1 MNTLKVSAVAAV
13 GHGSSGDFDMV
24 SVTGENGQI
33 GVLPCHIPLVAPR
46 KIDSVRLKHENTEEV
61 VVDYGG
67 FLEVRPDEVSIL
79 APSAERASDID
90 VARAEEA
97 RLRAEKLLEQQE
109 EIDKERARLALQRA
123 MNRIR
128 VGNLGQGQ
136 QN

>member
-1 MNTLKVSAVAAV
+1 MNTLKVSVV
-13 GHGSSGDFDMV
+13 TPDGPVISGDFEMV
-24 SVTGENGQI
+24 SVTAENGQI
-33 GVLPCHIPLVAPR
+33 GVLPGHIPLVAPL

-61 VVDYGG
+61 VVVNGG

-97 RLRAEKLLEQQE
+97 RLRAEKLLEEQE
-109 EIDKERARLALQRA
+109 EIDKERAKLALQRA

-128 VGNLGQGQ
+128 VGNLGENQ

>member
-1 MNTLKVSAVAAV
+1 MNTLKVSVV
-13 GHGSSGDFDMV
+13 TPDGPVISGDFEMV
-24 SVTGENGQI
+24 SVTAENGQI
-33 GVLPCHIPLVAPR
+33 GVLPGHIPLVAPL

-61 VVDYGG
+61 VVVNGG

>member
-1 MNTLKVSAVAAV
+1 MNTFKECVVTLDGPVIT
-13 GHGSSGDFDMV
+13 GDFEMG
-24 SVTGENGQI
+24 SVTVEYGVI
-33 GVLPCHIPLVAPR
+33 GVLSGHIPLVAPL

-61 VVDYGG
+61 VVVNGG

-109 EIDKERARLALQRA
+109 
-123 MNRIR
+123 
-128 VGNLGQGQ
+128 
-136 QN
+136 